1 MENYIMM
8 YEKLPNLVLGF
19 HGCDKSTYEKVLKN
33 HENLKA
39 CDNTYDWLGN
49 GDILLRDLD
58 CAVIQ
63 QIHQYHKKNPLLYQF
78 LYCQNFPVFGFQLQ
92 LYNLSR

>member
-33 HENLKA
+33 YENLKA
-39 CDNTYDWLGN
+39 SDNTYDWLGN
-49 GDILLRDLD
+49 GI
-58 CAVIQ
+58 
-63 QIHQYHKKNPLLYQF
+63 YFWENSYQRA
-78 LYCQNFPVFGFQLQ
+78 Y
-92 LYNLSR
+92 